1 MDAEDICEPRPAVVA
16 EGAENEVFAF
26 LVEEEDAGEHCA
38 REEPE
43 EAILW
48 VGVWEG
54 GERKIKVGDLGM
66 LRSSRQVEALEMRGL
81 VLCGRDGARARTCR
95 FGGVE
100 KNCWLGTSRKQLENR
115 TIRRLSNSH

>member
-1 MDAEDICEPRPAVVA
+1 
-16 EGAENEVFAF
+16 
-26 LVEEEDAGEHCA
+26 
-38 REEPE
+38 
-43 EAILW
+43 

-81 VLCGRDGARARTCR
+81 VLCGMDGARARTCR

-100 KNCWLGTSRKQLENR
+100 KNCCVRDLEK
-115 TIRRLSNSH
+115 TIRK